1 MLDLNKIEVPDNV
14 QIVDRV
20 TGKTKVGKLNLP
32 DDIYEELA
40 DAIFINLVEYNRR
53 NGDMQKL
60 SIRKVF
66 QRVRTDEK
74 NRGQHIASL
83 SCFLLGFVWTFK
95 FVCGMCLFEN

>member
-1 MLDLNKIEVPDNV
+1 MLDLNKIEVPDNM

-20 TGKTKVGKLNLP
+20 TGKSKVGKLNLP

-74 NRGQHIASL
+74 NRG
-83 SCFLLGFVWTFK
+83 
-95 FVCGMCLFEN
+95 